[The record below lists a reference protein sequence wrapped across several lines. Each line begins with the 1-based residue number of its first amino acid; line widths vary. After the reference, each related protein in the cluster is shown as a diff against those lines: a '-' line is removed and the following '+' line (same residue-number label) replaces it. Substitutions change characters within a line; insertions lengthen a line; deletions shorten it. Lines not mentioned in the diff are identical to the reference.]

1 MLRRFLALGLALAL
15 ATPAAAQGEQ
25 VRTSPGG
32 SQPCP
37 GDRAGCSPHQ
47 RQARQI
53 LERLVSFRTAAG
65 QGQVPRMIAYIQE
78 TLRAGGVA
86 DEDMVV
92 IPHEETAALLVRIRG
107 NDLGA
112 RPMPRSI
119 IFSGH
124 MDVVDARPEDWQRSP
139 FTLVEENGYFF
150 GRGVLDNKTGITSM
164 MSTILRLRAARATPG
179 TTLVFAFIGDEE
191 TKFGTTRLVVQHP
204 WTSFARYAI
213 NTDAG
218 GGMLAPTGQPLV
230 YLVQGAEKTF
240 ASFRLTITN
249 PGGHSSRPRDDNA
262 IYDLSRALLRVEAY
276 RFPATAN
283 ALTRAYLGTLG
294 RIVPGPAGQMLARF
308 AANPEDAEAAE
319 ALRHAP
325 EYVGTTR
332 TTCVATMLDA
342 GHAQNA
348 LPQRASA
355 VVNCRIFP
363 GVQPE
368 AVRQALVAA
377 IGNDAVQVETLG
389 SPQVGP
395 VSEPDA
401 GVDAAIAASIHRLY
415 PGVAITPYL
424 ESGATD
430 GLIYRTAGIPTWASS
445 GIFIKP
451 DEMFAH
457 GLNER
462 IPVASFYAGID
473 HIHDLAVALGGR

>member
-1 MLRRFLALGLALAL
+1 MLRLFLGLSFAVALA
-15 ATPAAAQGEQ
+15 APAIAQ
-25 VRTSPGG
+25 
-32 SQPCP
+32 
-37 GDRAGCSPHQ
+37 DAPHQ

-65 QGQVPRMIAYIQE
+65 QGQVPGMIAYIQQ

-86 DEDMVV
+86 DADMVV
-92 IPHEETAALLVRIRG
+92 IPHEETAALLVRVAGR
-107 NDLGA
+107 DVDA
-112 RPMPRSI
+112 RPNPRPI
-119 IFSGH
+119 LFSAH

-139 FTLVEENGYFF
+139 FALVEENGYLF
-150 GRGVLDNKTGITSM
+150 GRGVLDNKTGVTSM
-164 MSTILRLRAARATPG
+164 ISTILRMRADRRTPA

-191 TKFGTTRLVVQHP
+191 TTFGTTRLVAAHP
-204 WTSFARYAI
+204 WVRNVRYAI

-218 GGMLAPTGQPLV
+218 GGMLAPDGRPLV

-240 ASFRLTITN
+240 ASFRLTVTN

-262 IYDLSRALLRVEAY
+262 IYDLSRALLRIEQY
-276 RFPATAN
+276 RFPVTAN
-283 ALTRAYLGTLG
+283 ELTRAYFGTLG
-294 RIVPGPAGQMLARF
+294 RIVPGAAGQMLSRF
-308 AANPEDAEAAE
+308 AANPEDEEAAE
-319 ALRHAP
+319 ALRRAP

-368 AVRQALVAA
+368 AVRTALVAA
-377 IGNDAVQVETLG
+377 IGNEAVRVETMG
-389 SPQVGP
+389 DPQLSP
-395 VSEPDA
+395 VSEPRAD
-401 GVDAAIAASIHRLY
+401 VMAAIAASIHARY
-415 PGVAITPYL
+415 PSVPLTPYL
-424 ESGATD
+424 ESGGTD
-430 GLIYRTAGIPTWASS
+430 GLIYRSAGIPTWASS
-445 GIFIKP
+445 GMFIKP

-462 IPVASFYAGID
+462 LPAASFYAAIE
-473 HIHDLAVALGGR
+473 HIHDLALALGGR

>member
-1 MLRRFLALGLALAL
+1 MLKRAALLLSVLIAGG
-15 ATPAAAQGEQ
+15 PAIAQD
-25 VRTSPGG
+25 
-32 SQPCP
+32 QP
-37 GDRAGCSPHQ
+37 RQ

-53 LERLVSFRTAAG
+53 LERLVSFRTASG
-65 QGQVPRMIAYIQE
+65 HGQVPPMVAYIRE
-78 TLRAGGVA
+78 TLRAGGVPEA
-86 DEDMVV
+86 DMEV
-92 IPHEETAALLVRIRG
+92 IPHEETAALIVRVPGADYARRG
-107 NDLGA
+107 EP
-112 RPMPRSI
+112 RPI
-119 IFSGH
+119 LFSAH

-150 GRGVLDNKTGITSM
+150 GRGVLDNKTGVTSLV
-164 MSTILRLRAARATPG
+164 STILRLRASG
-179 TTLVFAFIGDEE
+179 QQLQNTLVFAFIGDEE
-191 TKFGTTRLVVQHP
+191 TTFGTTELVARHNWVRN
-204 WTSFARYAI
+204 ARYAI

-218 GGMLAPTGQPLV
+218 GGMLAPNAQPLV

-240 ASFRLTITN
+240 TSFRLTVTN

-262 IYDLSRALLRVEAY
+262 IYDLSRALLRIEAY
-276 RFPATAN
+276 RFPVRATP
-283 ALTRAYLGTLG
+283 LTRAYLGTLG
-294 RIVPGPAGQMLARF
+294 RIVPGPAGQVLTRF

-377 IGNDAVQVETLG
+377 IGNEAVRVETLG
-389 SPQVGP
+389 NPRVGP
-395 VSEPDA
+395 VSEPDPA
-401 GVDAAIAASIHRLY
+401 VDAAITASIHRRY
-415 PGVAITPYL
+415 PGVAISPYL

-430 GLIYRTAGIPTWASS
+430 GLIYRLAGIPTWATS

-462 IPVASFYAGID
+462 IPVASFYAGLE
-473 HIHDLAVALGGR
+473 HIHDLAVALGNARN

>member
-1 MLRRFLALGLALAL
+1 MLRNLVLLIGALML
-15 ATPAAAQGEQ
+15 ATPAVAQDQ
-25 VRTSPGG
+25 
-32 SQPCP
+32 
-37 GDRAGCSPHQ
+37 AHQ

-53 LERLVSFRTAAG
+53 LERLVSFRSAAG
-65 QGQVPRMIAYIQE
+65 QGQVPPMIAYIQE
-78 TLRAGGVA
+78 TLRAGGVSDA
-86 DEDMVV
+86 EMVV
-92 IPHEETAALLVRIRG
+92 IPHEETAALLVRLEGRDFIRRG
-107 NDLGA
+107 EP
-112 RPMPRSI
+112 RPI
-119 IFSGH
+119 LFSAH

-150 GRGVLDNKTGITSM
+150 GRGVIDNKAGVTAMI
-164 MSTILRLRAARATPG
+164 STILRLRAAGEQPEN
-179 TTLVFAFIGDEE
+179 TLVFAFIGDEE
-191 TKFGTTRLVVQHP
+191 TTFGTTELVARHAWVRN
-204 WTSFARYAI
+204 ARYAV

-230 YLVQGAEKTF
+230 YLVQGAEKTY
-240 ASFRLTITN
+240 ASFRLTVTN

-262 IYDLSRALLRVEAY
+262 IYDLSRALLRIEAY
-276 RFPATAN
+276 RFPPTAN

-294 RIVPGPAGQMLARF
+294 RIVPGPAGRMLTRF

-319 ALRHAP
+319 ALRRSP

-332 TTCVATMLDA
+332 TTCIATMLEA
-342 GHAQNA
+342 GHAPNA

-368 AVRQALVAA
+368 TVRQALVGA
-377 IGNDAVQVETLG
+377 IGNAAVRVETMDD
-389 SPQVGP
+389 PRVGP
-395 VSEPDA
+395 VSEPDPA
-401 GVDAAIAASIHRLY
+401 VDAAITASIHRRY
-415 PGVAITPYL
+415 PGVAISPYL

-430 GLIYRTAGIPTWASS
+430 GLIYRMAGIPTWASS

-462 IPVASFYAGID
+462 IPVASFYAGIE
-473 HIHDLAVALGGR
+473 HIHDLAVALGGARN

>member
-1 MLRRFLALGLALAL
+1 MLKRAALLLSVLFAASP
-15 ATPAAAQGEQ
+15 ATAQDQ
-25 VRTSPGG
+25 
-32 SQPCP
+32 
-37 GDRAGCSPHQ
+37 PHQ

-65 QGQVPRMIAYIQE
+65 QGQVPPMIAYIRE
-78 TLRAGGVA
+78 TLRAGGVPDA
-86 DEDMVV
+86 DMVV
-92 IPHEETAALLVRIRG
+92 IPHEETAALIVRVPG
-107 NDLGA
+107 SDANA
-112 RPMPRSI
+112 RPI
-119 IFSGH
+119 LFSAH
-124 MDVVDARPEDWQRSP
+124 MDVVDARPEDWERSP

-150 GRGVLDNKTGITSM
+150 GRGVLDNKTGVTSLV
-164 MSTILRLRAARATPG
+164 STLLRLRASGQRPRN
-179 TTLVFAFIGDEE
+179 TLVFAFIGDEE
-191 TKFGTTRLVVQHP
+191 TTFGTTELVARHDWVRG
-204 WTSFARYAI
+204 ARYAI

-240 ASFRLTITN
+240 SSFRLTVTN

-262 IYDLSRALLRVEAY
+262 IYDLSRALLRIEASP
-276 RFPATAN
+276 FPVTSST
-283 ALTRAYLGTLG
+283 LTRAYLGTLG
-294 RIVPGPAGQMLARF
+294 RIVPGTAGQMLTRF

-332 TTCVATMLDA
+332 TTCVATRLDA

-368 AVRQALVAA
+368 TVRQALVATIA
-377 IGNDAVQVETLG
+377 NPAVRVETMGNPRL
-389 SPQVGP
+389 SP
-395 VSEPDA
+395 VSEPNPA
-401 GVDAAIAASIHRLY
+401 VDAVIATSIHRRY
-415 PGVAITPYL
+415 PGVPITPYL
-424 ESGATD
+424 ESGGTD
-430 GLIYRTAGIPTWASS
+430 GLIYRSAGIPTWATS

-473 HIHDLAVALGGR
+473 HIHDLAVALGSTR

>member
-1 MLRRFLALGLALAL
+1 MLRRLVLVALAL
-15 ATPAAAQGEQ
+15 ILASPAAAQD
-25 VRTSPGG
+25 
-32 SQPCP
+32 QPY
-37 GDRAGCSPHQ
+37 Q

-65 QGQVPRMIAYIQE
+65 QGRVPPMIAYIRE

-92 IPHEETAALLVRIRG
+92 IPHEETAALLVRVRG
-107 NDLGA
+107 FDLGA
-112 RPMPRSI
+112 RPMPRPI
-119 IFSGH
+119 LFSAH
-124 MDVVDARPEDWQRSP
+124 MDVVDARPEDWERSP
-139 FTLVEENGYFF
+139 FTLVEENGTFF
-150 GRGVLDNKTGITSM
+150 GRGVLDNKTGVTSLI
-164 MSTILRLRAARATPG
+164 STILRLRASGRRLRN
-179 TTLVFAFIGDEE
+179 TLVFTFVGDEE
-191 TKFGTTRLVVQHP
+191 TTFGTTELIARHAWVQN
-204 WTSFARYAI
+204 ARYAI

-218 GGMLAPTGQPLV
+218 GGMLAPNGQPLV

-262 IYDLSRALLRVEAY
+262 IYDLARALLRVEAY
-276 RFPATAN
+276 HFPVQATP
-283 ALTRAYLGTLG
+283 LTRSYLGTLG
-294 RIVPGPAGQMLARF
+294 RIVPGAGGRMLTRF
-308 AANPEDAEAAE
+308 AANPDDEEAAE

-355 VVNCRIFP
+355 VINCRIFP

-368 AVRQALVAA
+368 TVRQALVAA
-377 IGNDAVQVETLG
+377 IGNEALRVETMG
-389 SPQVGP
+389 EPRVGP
-395 VSEPDA
+395 VSEPNA
-401 GVDAAIAASIHRLY
+401 EVDAAIAASIHRRY

-430 GLIYRTAGIPTWASS
+430 GLIYRLAGIPTWASS

-473 HIHDLAVALGGR
+473 HIYDLATALGGQ

>member
-1 MLRRFLALGLALAL
+1 MLRRFILLLGALTL
-15 ATPAAAQGEQ
+15 ATPAAAQDQ
-25 VRTSPGG
+25 
-32 SQPCP
+32 
-37 GDRAGCSPHQ
+37 PHQ

-53 LERLVSFRTAAG
+53 LERLVSFRSAEG
-65 QGQVPRMIAYIQE
+65 HRQVPPMVAWIRE

-107 NDLGA
+107 RDLGA
-112 RPMPRSI
+112 RPI
-119 IFSGH
+119 LFSAH

-150 GRGVLDNKTGITSM
+150 GRGVLDNKTGVTSL
-164 MSTILRLRAARATPG
+164 MSTILRLRAARVTPAA
-179 TTLVFAFIGDEE
+179 TLVFAFIGDEE
-191 TKFGTTRLVVQHP
+191 TTFGTTRLVAQHP
-204 WTSFARYAI
+204 WTQTARYAI

-218 GGMLAPTGQPLV
+218 GGMLAPNGQPLA

-262 IYDLSRALLRVEAY
+262 IYDLSRALLRIEAY
-276 RFPATAN
+276 RFPVTAN

-294 RIVPGPAGQMLARF
+294 RIVPGPAGQMLTRF

-319 ALRHAP
+319 ALRRSP
-325 EYVGTTR
+325 EFVGTTR
-332 TTCVATMLDA
+332 TTCIATMLDA

-363 GVQPE
+363 GIQPE
-368 AVRQALVAA
+368 VIRQQLVAA
-377 IGNDAVQVETLG
+377 IGNEAVRVETMG
-389 SPQVGP
+389 APQLSP
-395 VSEPDA
+395 VSEPNPE
-401 GVDAAIAASIHRLY
+401 VDAAIAASIHRRY
-415 PGVAITPYL
+415 PGVPISPYL
-424 ESGATD
+424 ESGGTD
-430 GLIYRTAGIPTWASS
+430 GVIYRTAGIPTWASS

-462 IPVASFYAGID
+462 IPVASFYAGIE
-473 HIHDLAVALGGR
+473 HIYDLAVALGNAR

>member
-1 MLRRFLALGLALAL
+1 MLRRFLALGLALIL
-15 ATPAAAQGEQ
+15 ATPATAQD
-25 VRTSPGG
+25 
-32 SQPCP
+32 QPY
-37 GDRAGCSPHQ
+37 Q

-65 QGQVPRMIAYIQE
+65 QGQVPRLIAYIQE
-78 TLRAGGVA
+78 TLRAGGVPDA
-86 DEDMVV
+86 DMVV
-92 IPHEETAALLVRIRG
+92 IPHEETAALLVRLRG
-107 NDLGA
+107 SDLGA
-112 RPMPRSI
+112 RPMPRPI
-119 IFSGH
+119 LFSAH
-124 MDVVDARPEDWQRSP
+124 MDVVDARPEDWERSP

-150 GRGVLDNKTGITSM
+150 GRGVLDNKTGVTSLI
-164 MSTILRLRAARATPG
+164 STILRLRAARQPLSS
-179 TTLVFAFIGDEE
+179 TLVFAFIGDEE
-191 TKFGTTRLVVQHP
+191 TTFGTTRLVAEHP
-204 WTSFARYAI
+204 WTRFARYAI

-218 GGMLAPTGQPLV
+218 GGMLAPNGQPLV

-240 ASFRLTITN
+240 TSFRLTVTN

-262 IYDLSRALLRVEAY
+262 IYDLARALLRVEAY
-276 RFPATAN
+276 HFPVQAS

-294 RIVPGPAGQMLARF
+294 RIVPGTAGQMLTRF
-308 AANPEDAEAAE
+308 ATNPDDAEAAE

-377 IGNDAVQVETLG
+377 IGNDAVRIETMG
-389 SPQVGP
+389 EPRVGP
-395 VSEPDA
+395 VSEPNA
-401 GVDAAIAASIHRLY
+401 GVDAAIAASIHGLY

-424 ESGATD
+424 ESGGTD
-430 GLIYRTAGIPTWASS
+430 GLIYRLAGIPTWASS
-445 GIFIKP
+445 GVFIKP
-451 DEMFAH
+451 NEMFAH

-473 HIHDLAVALGGR
+473 HIHDLAVALGSTR

>member
-1 MLRRFLALGLALAL
+1 MLHQLLAFGLAFAL
-15 ATPAAAQGEQ
+15 ATPAAAQD
-25 VRTSPGG
+25 
-32 SQPCP
+32 QPY
-37 GDRAGCSPHQ
+37 Q

-65 QGQVPRMIAYIQE
+65 QGQVPHMIAYIQE

-86 DEDMVV
+86 DADMVV
-92 IPHEETAALLVRIRG
+92 IPHEETAALIVRVPGTDAR
-107 NDLGA
+107 A
-112 RPMPRSI
+112 RPI
-119 IFSGH
+119 LFSAH
-124 MDVVDARPEDWQRSP
+124 MDVVDARPEDWERSP

-150 GRGVLDNKTGITSM
+150 GRGVLDNKTGDTSLI
-164 MSTILRLRAARATPG
+164 STILRLRASGHPPRR
-179 TTLVFAFIGDEE
+179 TLIFAFIGDEE
-191 TKFGTTRLVVQHP
+191 TTFGTTRLVAQHA
-204 WTSFARYAI
+204 WVRTAEYAI

-218 GGMLAPTGQPLV
+218 GGMLAPDGRPLV

-240 ASFRLTITN
+240 ASYRLTVTN

-262 IYDLSRALLRVEAY
+262 IYDLARALLRVEAW
-276 RFPATAN
+276 RAPVMAT
-283 ALTRAYLGTLG
+283 ALTRSYLGTLG
-294 RIVPGPAGQMLARF
+294 RIVPGTAGQMLTRF
-308 AANPEDAEAAE
+308 AANPDDAEAAE

-363 GVQPE
+363 GIQPE

-377 IGNDAVQVETLG
+377 IGNEAVRVETMGNPAL
-389 SPQVGP
+389 SA
-395 VSEPDA
+395 VSEPRAD
-401 GVDAAIAASIHRLY
+401 VDAAIAASIHRRY

-424 ESGATD
+424 ESGGTD
-430 GLIYRTAGIPTWASS
+430 GLIYRGAGIPTWATS
-445 GIFIKP
+445 GMFIKP
-451 DEMFAH
+451 SEMFAH

-462 IPVASFYAGID
+462 LPVASFYAGIE
-473 HIHDLAVALGGR
+473 HIYELATALGGR